1 VNMPISTGAH
11 SSHPEGGVV
20 ARAVV
25 GVPTLL
31 CLWMSEIIAS
41 VPGRCAVT
49 ILELLTGTMLTGYGS
64 ISQAILAVPCRRHWT
79 SYYWMVRKGKFDW
92 KVMVHALC
100 RIVKREFP
108 SERCVVVGDDTLIPR
123 VSAAAPGAAIQYD
136 HARKPNR
143 PDYLLAQTVVSLS
156 AVIGNSLGFWS
167 VPLMSNLAVR
177 TGNHGK
183 LETMR
188 AMLEE
193 VSATLGAITLL
204 LDAWSMKRYLIS
216 DVLTRGAIVIGQ
228 VRHDTALYYP
238 PPPRTGKPGRPRKYG
253 DRITKKL
260 KALPETHTELPI
272 YGGHRTVR
280 YRTAVCMARFLGGR
294 LVRAVW
300 VSMFVDGKWKAERLL
315 LSTDP
320 GHTAEDV
327 IMTYSLR
334 WTIEPMFAAMKWGE
348 GMIDMWMQSIETFHR
363 WLTIVQ
369 IGRALIQM
377 LAVKADAA
385 TTALAQVAAWRK
397 EPYLT
402 AGMVKAGLVRAFWN
416 IVPAEAWYRRG
427 RKFDPSRRVPVKTK
441 VVRTAIAA

>member
-1 VNMPISTGAH
+1 M
-11 SSHPEGGVV
+11 V

-25 GVPTLL
+25 GVPTVL
-31 CLWMSEIIAS
+31 CLWISEIIAAL
-41 VPGRCAVT
+41 PGRCAVT
-49 ILELLTGTMLTGYGS
+49 LLELLTGTMLTGSGA

-79 SYYWMVRKGKFDW
+79 SYYWMVRKGQFDW
-92 KVMVHALC
+92 KAMVQALC
-100 RIVKREFP
+100 RLVRREFP
-108 SERCVVVGDDTLIPR
+108 SERCVVVGDDPLIPR

-136 HARKPNR
+136 HARKPHR

-156 AVIGNSLGFWS
+156 AVIGNSRGSWS
-167 VPLMSNLAVR
+167 VPLMSNLAGR

-193 VSATLGAITLL
+193 VSGTLGAITLL
-204 LDAWSMKRYLIS
+204 LDAWYMKGYLIV
-216 DVLTRGAIVIGQ
+216 DALKRDAIVIGQ
-228 VRHDTALYYP
+228 VRRDTALYDP

-253 DRITKKL
+253 DRITQEKL
-260 KALPETHTELPI
+260 KMLAPTHTELPI
-272 YGGHRTVR
+272 HGGQRTVR

-334 WTIEPMFAAMKWGE
+334 WTIEPMFAALKWGE
-348 GMIDMWMQSIETFHR
+348 GMIDMWMQSVDPKGSGSKTLHR

-385 TTALAQVAAWRK
+385 ALAQVAAWRK

-416 IVPAEAWYRRG
+416 IAPAEAWHRRG
-427 RKFDPSRRVPVKTK
+427 RKFDPSRRVPMTAR
-441 VVRTAIAA
+441 VVHTAIAA

>member
-1 VNMPISTGAH
+1 M
-11 SSHPEGGVV
+11 V

-25 GVPTLL
+25 GIPTLL
-31 CLWMSEIIAS
+31 CLWISEIIAS
-41 VPGRCAVT
+41 LPGRCAVT
-49 ILELLTGTMLTGYGS
+49 VLELLTGTMLTGYGS

-123 VSAAAPGAAIQYD
+123 VSEAAPGAAIQYD

-143 PDYLLAQTVVSLS
+143 PDYILAQTVVSLS
-156 AVIGNSLGFWS
+156 AVIGNSWGSWS

-188 AMLEE
+188 AMVEE
-193 VSATLGAITLL
+193 VSGTLGAITLL
-204 LDAWSMKRYLIS
+204 LDAWYMKRYLIV
-216 DVLTRGAIVIGQ
+216 DVLTRDAIVIGQ
-228 VRHDTALYYP
+228 VRRDTALYEP
-238 PPPRTGKPGRPRKYG
+238 PPPGKPGRPRKYG
-253 DRITKKL
+253 DRITREKL
-260 KALPETHTELPI
+260 RTLTQTHTELPI
-272 YGGHRTVR
+272 YGSHRTVR
-280 YRTAVCMARFLGGR
+280 YRTAVCRARFLDGR
-294 LVRAVW
+294 PVRAVW
-300 VSMFVDGKWKAERLL
+300 VSMFVDGKWTAERLL

-334 WTIEPMFAAMKWGE
+334 WTIEPMFAALKWGE
-348 GMIDMWMQSIETFHR
+348 GMIDMWMQSVDPKGSGSKTFHR

-397 EPYLT
+397 ERYLT

-416 IVPAEAWYRRG
+416 IAPAEAWHRRG
-427 RKFDPSRRVPVKTK
+427 RKFDPSRRVPMKTR
-441 VVRTAIAA
+441 VVHTAIAA